1 MQKSEIFT
9 VGLLDKYNLYVPS
22 EIVEAFPK
30 EKRNRFKV
38 KFQHQDKTLEV
49 FAALRKDK
57 NTSDYRMMFSQGN
70 QKKLGLFQNDYFEM
84 RLIEDTSKYGVE
96 MPEELEEVFNFDPEA
111 FAIFERQTDGK
122 KRSLIYTIKR
132 IKNTQTRVDK
142 ALILCDNLK
151 LGITDQK
158 LLFKAN

>member
-1 MQKSEIFT
+1 M
-9 VGLLDKYNLYVPS
+9 
-22 EIVEAFPK
+22 
-30 EKRNRFKV
+30 
-38 KFQHQDKTLEV
+38 EV